1 MAPASRGLGAYLLC
15 RWCNGVC
22 VPPLLRVGEKIH
34 RGPFWPRARP
44 HPPRNRPLCRFS
56 LRSCTA
62 PPAPP
67 RSARVAHTSIVP
79 QNCHRPCC
87 ACSNTQLQ
95 QRTTTRSQFRA
106 CPGPLSCATCW
117 TAQFAPAQSQRTAV
131 PRSTSVLI
139 SALNV
144 IQHGALV
151 GVARASLHG
160 AVCAMV
166 AVACAPV
173 PVLGGGRFGGV
184 GISRGY

>member
-34 RGPFWPRARP
+34 RGPFRPRARP

-67 RSARVAHTSIVP
+67 RSAHVAHTSIVP

-95 QRTTTRSQFRA
+95 RRTTTRSQPRA
-106 CPGPLSCATCW
+106 CRGPLSCATCW
-117 TAQFAPAQSQRTAV
+117 AAQFAPAQSQRTAV

-139 SALNV
+139 SAVNV
-144 IQHGALV
+144 M
-151 GVARASLHG
+151 LHVMLRG
-160 AVCAMV
+160 IPRVRLSRAVCGHGSRCM
-166 AVACAPV
+166 CARTGFWRATA
-173 PVLGGGRFGGV
+173 LMGR
-184 GISRGY
+184 YQ